1 MTKGDNIEIKLNDK
15 KVKVKI
21 SGITEH
27 YVMNYIYMSPEYYKE
42 LFDVPVKYNGFVG
55 TTTDK
60 SKDGEDSLSK
70 DLMKNTD
77 IGSVSFITNTSEHFK
92 QTMGSIDSVV
102 VVLIVSAAALAFV
115 VMYNLTNINISER
128 IRELATIKVLGFY
141 DSEVAAY
148 VYRENVVLSIIGTIL
163 GLFLGIGL
171 HRYVVVT
178 AEIDMV
184 MFVRTIK
191 AIDFVYSAILTI
203 VFSGLVNIVMYR
215 RLKKIDMV
223 ESLKSAE

>member
-1 MTKGDNIEIKLNDK
+1 
-15 KVKVKI
+15 
-21 SGITEH
+21 
-27 YVMNYIYMSPEYYKE
+27 MSPEYYKE

-60 SKDGEDSLSK
+60 SKDGEDFLSK

-77 IGSVSFITNTSEHFK
+77 IGSVNFITNTSEHFK

-191 AIDFVYSAILTI
+191 AIDFIHSAILTI

>member
-1 MTKGDNIEIKLNDK
+1 
-15 KVKVKI
+15 
-21 SGITEH
+21 
-27 YVMNYIYMSPEYYKE
+27 MSPDYYKE
-42 LFDVPVKYNGFVG
+42 LFNVPVKYNGFVG

-60 SKDGEDSLSK
+60 SKDGEELLSK

-184 MFVRTIK
+184 MFIRTIK
-191 AIDFVYSAILTI
+191 AIDFIYSAILTI

>member
-1 MTKGDNIEIKLNDK
+1 
-15 KVKVKI
+15 
-21 SGITEH
+21 
-27 YVMNYIYMSPEYYKE
+27 MSPEYYKE

-60 SKDGEDSLSK
+60 SKDGEDLLSK

>member
-1 MTKGDNIEIKLNDK
+1 
-15 KVKVKI
+15 
-21 SGITEH
+21 
-27 YVMNYIYMSPEYYKE
+27 
-42 LFDVPVKYNGFVG
+42 
-55 TTTDK
+55 
-60 SKDGEDSLSK
+60 
-70 DLMKNTD
+70 
-77 IGSVSFITNTSEHFK
+77 
-92 QTMGSIDSVV
+92 
-102 VVLIVSAAALAFV
+102 
-115 VMYNLTNINISER
+115 MYNLTNINISER

-203 VFSGLVNIVMYR
+203 IFSGLVNIVMYR
-215 RLKKIDMV
+215 RLKKINMV